1 MIEESKEERKIKV
14 VREVTIIDVVY
25 VMERV
30 KTE

>member
-25 VMERV
+25 VMGRV